1 MKSFLFI
8 LVLSIGFLHEGFCQE
23 VRFFASTDAEQVI
36 EGGYFNVTFT
46 LENARGSSFRAP
58 SFLPFTVEGGP
69 NQSSQMTIIN
79 GKTSQK
85 MSFGYTLSITTAG
98 EYEIG
103 SATIN
108 VNNKTY
114 RTDPITVS
122 VIKSSDQTSPAI
134 SAETEGSQDAFILT
148 EIDNDTAYIGQ
159 QLTLKY
165 VLYTSLDVRSYNFIE
180 LPDFD
185 GFYAEEIQNYSER
198 PVRVVRNGK
207 QYLKRVLK
215 VFSLFPQQKG
225 YFPVAKAVVNIG
237 VARRGSR
244 SSFFFNSNLKPMR
257 LASDDI
263 KLYVVNLPADPPI
276 SFSGAVGEFLL
287 GSAVDKR
294 SITMDDALTLTIQIR
309 GDGDNKFIE
318 APDQPLEEYFDIYDP
333 NLLKEETT
341 VVGDKI
347 QITKTYEYL
356 MIPKQSG
363 SIEFKP
369 ELTYYSLD
377 SQSYVTLEGQ
387 TYAVNILS
395 QTARDVA
402 VFEGPDQELEPIA
415 ESIGS
420 TKVIGKP
427 FIGSLPFLAVNA
439 SYALL
444 FIVMLVVREVRVR
457 KSKIDPAITRRTK
470 AQKVALTTLSQAEKE
485 LQVENIQQFYIELR
499 KAFVEYLS
507 DKLNLT
513 KTQFTKDEISYIL
526 HANGLE
532 ESTSQLIEIMEMGE
546 KAIYA
551 STTDGNEKQL
561 FSKAMELIEK
571 FEAVLKKQ

>member
-1 MKSFLFI
+1 MKKFLFI
-8 LVLSIGFLHEGFCQE
+8 ILLLIGVIHEGLSQE

-36 EGGYFNVTFT
+36 EGGYFNVIFT

-85 MSFGYTLSITTAG
+85 MSFGYTLSISTAG

-103 SATIN
+103 SATVN

-114 RTDPITVS
+114 RTEPITVT
-122 VIKSSDQTSPAI
+122 VVKSTNKTSPTRAT
-134 SAETEGSQDAFILT
+134 ATEGSEDAFILT

-225 YFPVAKAVVNIG
+225 YFPVASAVVNIG

-263 KLYVVNLPADPPI
+263 KLYVVNLPADPPL

-294 SITMDDALTLTIQIR
+294 SITMDDALTLTLQIR

-318 APDQPLEEYFDIYDP
+318 APDQPLQQYFDIYDP
-333 NLLKEETT
+333 NLQKEETA

-347 QITKTYEYL
+347 HITKTYEYL

-377 SQSYVTLEGQ
+377 SQSYVTLHGQ

-402 VFEGPDQELEPIA
+402 VFDGSDQELEPIA
-415 ESIGS
+415 ETIGK
-420 TKVIGKP
+420 TKVIGTS
-427 FIGSLPFLAVNA
+427 FINSLPFLAVNA
-439 SYALL
+439 SYAFL
-444 FIVMLVVREVRVR
+444 FIVMLVVRGVRVK
-457 KSKIDPAITRRTK
+457 KSNMDPAIKRRTR
-470 AQKVALTTLSQAEKE
+470 AQKVALTTLRQAEKE
-485 LQVENIQQFYIELR
+485 LQAENIQQFYIELR

-507 DKLNLT
+507 NKLNLS
-513 KTQFTKDEISYIL
+513 KTQLTKDEISHIL
-526 HANGLE
+526 LANGLE
-532 ESTSQLIEIMEMGE
+532 ESTPQLIEIMEKGE

-551 STTDGNEKQL
+551 STTDGKEKEL
-561 FSKAMELIEK
+561 FSNAMELIER
-571 FEAVLKKQ
+571 FEAVLKK